1 MIEICRVGQTW
12 GSPSLNFSPI
22 EKIYKKNSLVFHLP
36 PYCGISGQ
44 VKQLLKKTGRKG
56 IWEEDGVY
64 FGDIARGGGVLIYWL
79 QNPVIDFQFPGVLK
93 LLKIRGEKKIQIFV

>member
-1 MIEICRVGQTW
+1 MIEICRGGQTW

-64 FGDIARGGGVLIYWL
+64 FGDIARGVWGVY
-79 QNPVIDFQFPGVLK
+79 
-93 LLKIRGEKKIQIFV
+93 